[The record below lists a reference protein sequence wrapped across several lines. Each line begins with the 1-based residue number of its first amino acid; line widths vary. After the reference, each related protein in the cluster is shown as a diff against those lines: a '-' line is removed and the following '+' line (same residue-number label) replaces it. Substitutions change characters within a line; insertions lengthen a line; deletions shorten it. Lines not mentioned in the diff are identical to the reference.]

1 MRTPKVILS
10 AAAYGAVA
18 SSSCGF
24 QTSVPIRPPEFR
36 SSRNLMPLL
45 HGASGSGSGH
55 HADNDYDDDSSNLDD
70 FQKAVPL
77 GGEKRSLLSEDPRSL
92 GPRRTF
98 LGLRRESG
106 AVRRMMEQ
114 QQRRQETAA
123 TARGSGGSRA
133 TATALSSSATAL
145 MPDGGLSPCVI
156 KVLGV
161 GGGGSN
167 AVDRMLDTRIGGV
180 EFWAINTDAQALGRS
195 NAKGASILNIG
206 SSVTRGLGAGG
217 DPEMGRL
224 AAEESREEISAMVS
238 GADLCFITS
247 GMGGGTGSGAAPV
260 VAEISKESGAL
271 TVAIVTKPFAFEG
284 RRRMKQAT
292 ESIDRLRE
300 HVDTVIIVS
309 NNKLLDIIPENTP
322 LEAAFRVAD
331 DILRQGVVG
340 ISEIIVR
347 PGLINVDFADVRSIM
362 QDAGTALMGIGTG
375 SGKTSAEDAAVA
387 AISSPLLDAPVDEAT
402 GVVFNIIGGESLSL
416 QEVDRAAKVIYNNVH
431 EDANVIFG
439 ALVDDEITDGT
450 VSITVLATGFYE
462 DEGSG
467 GGGAVGAN
475 VPDFLR

>member
-1 MRTPKVILS
+1 MRTQNAILS
-10 AAAYGAVA
+10 AAAYCVA
-18 SSSCGF
+18 ATTGF
-24 QTSVPIRPPEFR
+24 QTSNLIRRPEIR
-36 SSRNLMPLL
+36 SRVLSSSPHNSHNANVDVDSHETGPLEL
-45 HGASGSGSGH
+45 
-55 HADNDYDDDSSNLDD
+55 
-70 FQKAVPL
+70 VE
-77 GGEKRSLLSEDPRSL
+77 GGFNVLPDEKPRSL
-92 GPRRTF
+92 GLNRSF
-98 LGLRRESG
+98 LGMRRESG
-106 AVRRMMEQ
+106 VMRRMMSEHQ
-114 QQRRQETAA
+114 QSRQRTHF
-123 TARGSGGSRA
+123 GSNQAGTTSS
-133 TATALSSSATAL
+133 LSNSATAL

-180 EFWAINTDAQALGRS
+180 EFWSINTDAQALGRS
-195 NAKGASILNIG
+195 KAKGASILNIG
-206 SSVTRGLGAGG
+206 SAVTRGLGAGG

-224 AAEESREEISAMVS
+224 AAEESREEINAMVS

-260 VAEISKESGAL
+260 VAEVSKESGAL

-284 RRRMKQAT
+284 RRRMRQAT
-292 ESIDRLRE
+292 QAIDRLRE

-322 LEAAFRVAD
+322 LEASFRVAD

-347 PGLINVDFADVRSIM
+347 PGLINVDFADVRSVM

-462 DEGSG
+462 DDERTGTTG
-467 GGGAVGAN
+467 GGG